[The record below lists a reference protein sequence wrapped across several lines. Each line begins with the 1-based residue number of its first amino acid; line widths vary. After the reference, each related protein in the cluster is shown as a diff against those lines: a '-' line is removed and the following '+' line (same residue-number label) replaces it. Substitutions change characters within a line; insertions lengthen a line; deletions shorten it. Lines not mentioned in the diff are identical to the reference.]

1 MQIIDK
7 IMGKNKKIK
16 VAINGFGRIGRLFFK
31 MAEQSD
37 QIEVVAINDLGDVEN
52 MAYLLNYDT
61 AQKSLIEMFGK
72 KAGFERGENE
82 DAITVGDKKIPFF
95 SVKNPSELP

>member
-1 MQIIDK
+1 MFN
-7 IMGKNKKIK
+7 KNKKIK

-31 MAEQSD
+31 MAENNPNL
-37 QIEVVAINDLGDVEN
+37 EVVAINDLGDVEN

-72 KAGFERGENE
+72 KADFERGGSENF
-82 DAITVGDKKIPFF
+82 IVVGKNKIPFF